1 MTKKTQGK
9 VFLLGAGCGPADLV
23 TLRGLR
29 VLASA
34 DAVVYDALMDPD
46 LLQMARPDAEK
57 IPAGK
62 RSGHHSMPQEEINA
76 LLINLARRGKI
87 VCRLKGG
94 DPFVFGRGGEEAE
107 ALSEAGIPFEEIP
120 GVTSAVAVP
129 AAAGIPVTHRGVSR
143 SFHVITAHTA
153 GTPDG
158 LPENLEKLAGLDG
171 TLVFLMGLKNLPR
184 IAERLQNAGMPP
196 ETPAAVCGAQTVRG
210 SLADIAARAK
220 EVAPPAVIV
229 IGGSAGMEL
238 HQGSG
243 RLSGVTV
250 GLTGTAEFRA
260 RTRQAFA
267 AEGARTVDVQRSGIT
282 PCCTPEQLTRIIEE
296 MPDWIVFTSP
306 NGVQTFFSL
315 LRRTQTDL
323 RRFAGARFAVVGP
336 RTAEVLAEHG
346 FCADLIPETHDTASL
361 GKALTRTCRGTV
373 LLASARECSSAP
385 RLALEQAGV
394 RCRTLALY
402 DTESFPPEPAAVDY
416 LVFGSAGG
424 VKAYFS
430 AGGTVPGRAAVCIG
444 PVTAGEAARHTRV
457 LTATDTLASSLVQA
471 VLDDLPQTANLF
483 E

>member
-1 MTKKTQGK
+1 MTQKTHGK
-9 VFLLGAGCGPADLV
+9 VFLVGAGCGPADLI

-34 DAVVYDALMDPD
+34 DAVVYDALMDAD

-62 RSGHHSMPQEEINA
+62 RSGHHSMPQGEINA
-76 LLINLARRGKI
+76 LLIGLASQGKT

-107 ALSEAGIPFEEIP
+107 ALSQAGIPFEEVP
-120 GVTSAVAVP
+120 GVTSAVAIP

-153 GTPDG
+153 GTADG

-184 IAERLQNAGMPP
+184 IAGRLQSAGMPP

-210 SLADIAARAK
+210 TLADIAERAK
-220 EVAPPAVIV
+220 AVAPPAVIV
-229 IGGSAGMEL
+229 IGGSAGVEL

-243 RLSGVTV
+243 RLAGVTV

-267 AEGARTVDVQRSGIT
+267 EEGANTLDVQRSGIV
-282 PCCTPEQLTRIIEE
+282 PCCTPEQLTAAIEE

-323 RRFAGARFAVVGP
+323 RRFSGTHFAAVGP
-336 RTAEVLAEHG
+336 RTAQVLIEHG
-346 FCADLIPETHDTASL
+346 FRADLIPERHDTASL
-361 GKALTRTCRGTV
+361 GKALAGACRGTV
-373 LLASARECSSAP
+373 LFASARECSPAP

-402 DTESFPPEPAAVDY
+402 HTEFFPPEAAAVDY

-430 AGGTVPGRAAVCIG
+430 AGGTAPRKAVVCIG
-444 PVTAGEAARHTRV
+444 PVTAREAAGHARV
-457 LTATDTLASSLVQA
+457 LTATDTLASSLAQA
-471 VLDDLPQTANLF
+471 VLSDLT
-483 E
+483 